1 MFDILTKFAEMR
13 KLERI
18 NLVRDFNLFP
28 VTKDLL
34 TLERKYGDS
43 LLFEDINGYKQKK
56 KRTNQSNVTA
66 ATDSVIDVNVTDDRS
81 AG

>member
-66 ATDSVIDVNVTDDRS
+66 ATDSVIDINVTDDRS

>member
-81 AG
+81 AS